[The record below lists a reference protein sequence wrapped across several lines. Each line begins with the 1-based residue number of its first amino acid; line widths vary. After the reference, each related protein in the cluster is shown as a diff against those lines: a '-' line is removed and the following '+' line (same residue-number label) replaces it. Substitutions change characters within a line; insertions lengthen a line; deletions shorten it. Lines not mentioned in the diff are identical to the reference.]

1 MISNAF
7 VSEFGFL
14 LDDAIINGTG
24 AGQPLGILNGGSL
37 VTVSKESGQKSVT
50 ILAENVIKMWSR
62 LLAGSEQSAVWLANK
77 NTPPQLLTMSL
88 AVGTGGIP
96 LYQPANQL
104 AGQPYQTLFGRPVL
118 FIEQAATLGTVD
130 DLILADFQN
139 RYILAEKGG
148 IQSDMSIHVRFQY
161 DESVFRF
168 VLRVDG
174 QPTLASTLVPYKGGA
189 GNCQSHF
196 IALETRS

>member
-1 MISNAF
+1 VISNAF

-37 VTVSKESGQKSVT
+37 VTVSKESGQKPAT
-50 ILAENVIKMWSR
+50 ILSENVIKMWSR

-104 AGQPYQTLFGRPVL
+104 AGQPYQILFGRPVL